1 MRLRTLVIVL
11 AVQVVLGAVLLW
23 LIASGTLADWLTDD
37 EGGGSTA
44 AAPAVVATRPARVDR
59 FDGPAAYA
67 WAKRIVALGPRPA
80 GSPTSRRVAAL
91 VRPALAGGRSD
102 TVPARPRH
110 GLRSLSRRRPPPP
123 RRPPRAPPPP
133 RQSCPPPTTTRHRS
147 RTTWAPTPPRRR
159 WAPSSSW
166 R

>member
-1 MRLRTLVIVL
+1 MRLRPLVIVL

-91 VRPALAGGRSD
+91 VRPALPGGRYD
-102 TVPARPRH
+102 ELNPAHR
-110 GLRSLSRRRPPPP
+110 GLRNVVGSLPGAGP
-123 RRPPRAPPPP
+123 
-133 RQSCPPPTTTRHRS
+133 
-147 RTTWAPTPPRRR
+147 
-159 WAPSSSW
+159 
-166 R
+166 